1 MTEEPNQHTRR
12 TFLRGTG
19 AVAAIGA
26 TTLAGGTLFSGALF
40 SGTANAATT
49 TARRGSG
56 PSLAQLAQDAVIF
69 GLPAVLQTQYLAL
82 SDAAGFA
89 RNQFAVNLEL
99 STPAT
104 HVAGPNDDT
113 LYGFTYLDLAD
124 GPQVIEVP
132 ATPGRY
138 YSIQLIDFWTNAFDY
153 IGTRT
158 TGSAAGAFAI
168 IPPGWHGRLPRGV
181 QAVRATTKR
190 LLALVRTEVMNPAD
204 LAAAQAIQTSYT
216 TGPLSQYPSQR
227 VSPAVV
233 AQALDIFA
241 PLPLTGFDLSLFEQ
255 INSLIQEYPPLPRDA
270 AYARRLRPVGV
281 DVRCY
286 QQPGAS
292 LAGILQA
299 AITPAVAAIEAE
311 GPALVSQTGTGWSV
325 NYDVTPVTH
334 DPLKRA
340 ALTLYGP
347 GTHINSEALYFSAA
361 AVDGAALTG
370 ASDYTLTF
378 PAGQLPPVG
387 AFWSLIL
394 YDATTFWL
402 VANPIDRYEIASHTG
417 GLSYNADGSLTI
429 AVSNTQPADPTVN
442 WLPSPTDAFRLILRT
457 YLPAPSILDG
467 SWLPPALV
475 QSS

>member
-1 MTEEPNQHTRR
+1 MTGEPNQHTRR

-26 TTLAGGTLFSGALF
+26 SALAGGTLV
-40 SGTANAATT
+40 SGTASAAVA
-49 TARRGSG
+49 TARRGAP

-69 GLPAVLQTQYLAL
+69 GLPAVLQSRYLAL
-82 SDAAGFA
+82 SEAAGFA

-99 STPAT
+99 STPET

-113 LYGFTYLDLAD
+113 LYGFTYLDLTD

-138 YSIQLIDFWTNAFDY
+138 FSIQLIDFWTNAFGY

-168 IPPGWHGRLPRGV
+168 TPPGWHGRLPHGV
-181 QAVRATTKR
+181 RQVRATTKR
-190 LLALVRTEVMNPAD
+190 LLALLRTEVKNPAD

-216 TGPLSQYPSQR
+216 TGPLPQYPRQR
-227 VSPAVV
+227 VSPVV
-233 AQALDIFA
+233 AAQALNIFA
-241 PLPLTGFDLSLFEQ
+241 PLPLTGFGTSLFEE

-270 AYARRLRPVGV
+270 EYARRLRPVGV
-281 DVRCY
+281 DVHRY
-286 QQPGAS
+286 QQPGAL
-292 LAGILQA
+292 LAGVLQA
-299 AITPAVAAIEAE
+299 AIPPAIEAIE
-311 GPALVSQTGTGWSV
+311 AGAPALLSETSTGWSV
-325 NYDVTPVTH
+325 NYHVTPVTH

-340 ALTLYGP
+340 ALAIYGP
-347 GTHINSEALYFSAA
+347 GTHVNKEALYFSAA
-361 AVDGAALTG
+361 AVDGVTLTG
-370 ASDYTLTF
+370 TNEYTLTF
-378 PAGQLPPVG
+378 PAGQLPPAG
-387 AFWSLIL
+387 AFWSVIL

-402 VANPIDRYEIASHTG
+402 VANPIDRSEIASHTG
-417 GLSYNADGSLTI
+417 DLSYNADGSLTI
-429 AVSNTQPADPTVN
+429 AVSNTPATDPTVN

-467 SWLPPALV
+467 TWIPPTLLR
-475 QSS
+475 SS

>member
-19 AVAAIGA
+19 AVAAIGT
-26 TTLAGGTLFSGALF
+26 TTLAGGALF

-49 TARRGSG
+49 AARPGAAR
-56 PSLAQLAQDAVIF
+56 SLAQLAQDAVIF
-69 GLPAVLQTQYLAL
+69 GLPAVLQSQYLAL

-99 STPAT
+99 STPET

-113 LYGFTYLDLAD
+113 LYGFTYLDLTD

-132 ATPGRY
+132 ATAGRY
-138 YSIQLIDFWTNAFDY
+138 FSIQLIDFWTNAFDY

-168 IPPGWHGRLPRGV
+168 TPPGWHGRLPHGV
-181 QAVRATTKR
+181 REMKATTKR
-190 LLALVRTEVMNPAD
+190 LLALVRTEVKNPAD
-204 LAAAQAIQTSYT
+204 LGAAQAIQTSYT
-216 TGPLSQYPSQR
+216 IGPLSRYPHQR
-227 VSPAVV
+227 VSPAVA
-233 AQALDIFA
+233 AQALNIFA
-241 PLPLTGFDLSLFEQ
+241 PLPLTGFGPSLFEQ
-255 INSLIQEYPPLPRDA
+255 INSLIREYPPLPRDA
-270 AYARRLRPVGV
+270 GYARRLRPVGV
-281 DVRCY
+281 DVRRY
-286 QQPGAS
+286 QQPGVS
-292 LAGILQA
+292 LAGVLQA
-299 AITPAVAAIEAE
+299 AIAPAIEAIQAE
-311 GPALVSQTGTGWSV
+311 GPALLSQTPTGWSV
-325 NYDVTPVTH
+325 NYHVTPIAH
-334 DPLKRA
+334 DPRKRA
-340 ALTLYGP
+340 ALTIYGP
-347 GTHINSEALYFSAA
+347 GTHVNKEALYFSAA
-361 AVDGAALTG
+361 AVDGVTLTG
-370 ASDYTLTF
+370 ANDYTLTF

-417 GLSYNADGSLTI
+417 DLSYNADGSLTI

-442 WLPSPTDAFRLILRT
+442 WLPSPTDGFRLILRT

-467 SWLPPALV
+467 TWVPPTLV

>member
-1 MTEEPNQHTRR
+1 MIKEPNQHTRR

-26 TTLAGGTLFSGALF
+26 TTLAGGTLFSG
-40 SGTANAATT
+40 TANAAAT

-69 GLPAVLQTQYLAL
+69 GLPAVLQTQYLAAA
-82 SDAAGFA
+82 DAAGFA

-113 LYGFTYLDLAD
+113 LYGFTYLDLTD

-168 IPPGWHGRLPRGV
+168 TPPGWHGRLPHGV
-181 QAVRATTKR
+181 QEIRATTKR
-190 LLALVRTEVMNPAD
+190 LLALLRTEVKNPAD

-270 AYARRLRPVGV
+270 QYARRLRPVGV

-292 LAGILQA
+292 LAAILQA
-299 AITPAVAAIEAE
+299 AIAPAIGAIEAE

-347 GTHINSEALYFSAA
+347 GTHINKEALYFSAA
-361 AVDGAALTG
+361 AVDGVALTG

-429 AVSNTQPADPTVN
+429 AVSNTQPTDPTVN
-442 WLPSPTDAFRLILRT
+442 WLPSPTDGFRLILRT
-457 YLPAPSILDG
+457 YLPAPSVLDG